1 MSFSLDVKEELNQVL
16 PREKHCRLA
25 ELSALFTFYGEVRF
39 EPYPVVILPTDN
51 KTAIR
56 KCFTLLNKAFNI
68 NTCIFEKMIETSH
81 EQVELNDE
89 NAEISKVLDVLQ
101 LSNPFG
107 LLSKDCCKR
116 AYLRGVFIATGFV
129 FEPSKSYQLEMA
141 IDSTEYARLVTLL
154 LQDFNVTSKQMLRKK
169 HNVIYV
175 KGVDA
180 VADTLN
186 VLGAHKA
193 IMVVANTRIMKDV
206 RNDVNRRNNCDTAN
220 IIRASIA
227 ASKQIEDI
235 LLIQE
240 KVGINSLPENLR
252 DIANIR
258 LEHPDSS
265 LTELGEFLEPPVGKS
280 GVNHRLRKLSEYA
293 DSLR

>member
-1 MSFSLDVKEELNQVL
+1 MSFTLDLKEELVTVV
-16 PREKHCRLA
+16 PREKHCRIA
-25 ELSALFTFYGEVRF
+25 ELAALFSFIAEVRT
-39 EPYPVVILPTDN
+39 EPRNRVVLSVDN
-51 KTAIR
+51 EAAVR

-68 NTCIFEKMIETSH
+68 ETCIFEKMIETFA
-81 EQVELNDE
+81 EPIVLTDD
-89 NAEISKVLDVLQ
+89 NAKISTVLECLH
-101 LSNPFG
+101 LSDPISI
-107 LLSKDCCKR
+107 LTKDCCKR

-129 FEPSKSYQLEMA
+129 FEPSKSYQLEMVL
-141 IDSTEYARLVTLL
+141 DKPEYARLVTKL
-154 LQDFNVTSKQMLRKK
+154 LQDFDVTSKQMLRKK

-175 KGVDA
+175 KGVDPI
-180 VADTLN
+180 ADTLN
-186 VLGAHKA
+186 VLGAYKA
-193 IMVVANTRIMKDV
+193 IMTVANTRIMKDV

-227 ASKQIEDI
+227 GSKQIEDI
-235 LLIQE
+235 LLIKE
-240 KVGINSLPENLR
+240 KVGLNALPDNLR

-265 LTELGEFLEPPVGKS
+265 LTELGEFLNPPVGKS

>member
-1 MSFSLDVKEELNQVL
+1 MSFSLDVKEELSTVV
-16 PREKHCRLA
+16 PRERHCRIA
-25 ELSALFTFYGEVRF
+25 ELSALFSFCTEVQT
-39 EPYPVVILPTDN
+39 EPEMKVILSTDN
-51 KTAIR
+51 KTAVR

-68 NTCIFEKMIETSH
+68 ETCIFEKKIETSD
-81 EQVELNDE
+81 EAIELTDE
-89 NAEISKVLDVLQ
+89 NAEISSVLKALHLTD
-101 LSNPFG
+101 PFA
-107 LLSKDCCKR
+107 LLGRDCCKR

-141 IDSTEYARLVTLL
+141 VDLTDYARLVTLL

-175 KGVDA
+175 KGVDP

-240 KVGINSLPENLR
+240 KVGINSLPESLR